1 MDLNSLSTVIGFLYT
16 LLWSLSFYPQA
27 ILNKQRKSVKGL
39 SLDFVYLN
47 TLGFLCYF
55 IYNIFFY
62 FDKVSINQY
71 LSRTGQNPSIHSND
85 IIFSLHALI
94 LSVIVLIQCQ
104 IYPSE
109 TRQKLVLFKSY
120 LSLAILG
127 SIITTA
133 LVYAKLLEFIDFLYF
148 LSLVKIGVTLLK
160 YLPQLVLNYT
170 TKSTVGWSIENII
183 LDLGGGMLSIVQMI
197 IDAFILNSWTPFI
210 GNPVKFG
217 LGLSSIIFDGMFI
230 IQHYFLSYDNDEE
243 QVDLERAPLLP
254 MASSTESLHSS
265 FV

>member
-1 MDLNSLSTVIGFLYT
+1 MLFYLQHFL
-16 LLWSLSFYPQA
+16 LLWQSLHQPVSVQDWAESFNPLKRYH
-27 ILNKQRKSVKGL
+27 IL
-39 SLDFVYLN
+39 FTCFN
-47 TLGFLCYF
+47 TLC
-55 IYNIFFY
+55 NCT
-62 FDKVSINQY
+62 D
-71 LSRTGQNPSIHSND
+71 
-85 IIFSLHALI
+85 
-94 LSVIVLIQCQ
+94 
-104 IYPSE
+104 

-217 LGLSSIIFDGMFI
+217 LGLSSIIFDGLFI

-265 FV
+265 FVWKYTSSILLKTL